1 MQIQRINLSPM
12 ELVTVSELKEHMR
25 IEHDAEDHILK
36 SLQRAAYDWIE
47 QFTGRSLLTTQWK
60 FLSLPL
66 KGGSEVQQSLPF
78 PNLLEIENIHHVF
91 TASNKEKVYRYMI
104 HQRNG
109 IPYVALLSK
118 GVPIEIIYC
127 AGFGPHPNFVPEA
140 FHHVIKVLVAFWYQN
155 REGLSCGI
163 PDTIDLFLRPY
174 QIRRLI

>member
-1 MQIQRINLSPM
+1 MQIQRLTVSPL
-12 ELVTVSELKEHMR
+12 ELVSLRELKEHMR
-25 IEHDAEDHILK
+25 IDHDADDDVLK
-36 SLQRAAYDWIE
+36 SLQRAAYDWVE
-47 QFTGRSLLTTQWK
+47 QFTSRSLLATQWK

-66 KGGSEVQQSLPF
+66 KGGSEIGQSLPF
-78 PNLLEIENIHHVF
+78 PNLLEVEDVHHVF
-91 TASNKEKVYRYMI
+91 TSLNKERERRYTI

-109 IPYVALLSK
+109 VPYICLVSK
-118 GVPIEIIYC
+118 GVPVEVLYS

-163 PDTIDLFLRPY
+163 PDTVELFLRPY